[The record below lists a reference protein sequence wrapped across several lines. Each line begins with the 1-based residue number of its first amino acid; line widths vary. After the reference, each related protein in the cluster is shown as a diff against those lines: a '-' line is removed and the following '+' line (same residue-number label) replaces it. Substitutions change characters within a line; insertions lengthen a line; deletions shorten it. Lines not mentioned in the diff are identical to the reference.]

1 MKAVVIGGGLAGLTA
16 AIRLLEGGAKVTM
29 ITAGVGGMQLSQGT
43 LDVLGYCPD
52 RLENPFDGFPSLP
65 EHHPY
70 RVLDTDTV
78 RSSVASIANELGLA
92 GTENRNL
99 WLPTAVGAIRPTA
112 WAPPSLAGAD
122 VHEVSSFAVVGVRQL
137 KDFQAD
143 LIAGNLS
150 RTELGGRRL
159 TATPSWIDFEPR
171 RGEVDPSAVHFAQAL
186 DAPEKLVEFASRIR
200 ASAGPADMILVPAV
214 IGLREPTAWDKF
226 VEAVGRPVAE
236 VAMQP
241 PNVPG
246 IRINNALLAR
256 ARELGMRH
264 VQGAFV
270 EGFNAQGSV
279 VRTLVVTSG
288 GRRRSIGCDAVV
300 HAPGGFESGGL
311 KVDSRGLIE
320 ERVFGLPLTSSSAE
334 GLLSDDVWA
343 AHPLF
348 EVGVRVDERMRPVDE
363 DGAPVFENLYT
374 AGGLLAG
381 AQRWQEKSGDGI
393 AVASAARAA
402 TSILGG
408 AA

>member
-16 AIRLLEGGAKVTM
+16 AIRLLEGGVNVTM

-52 RLENPFDGFPSLP
+52 RLESPFDGFPSLP

-78 RSSVASIANELGLA
+78 RTSVAAIANELGLA

-99 WLPTAVGAIRPTA
+99 WLPTAVGAIRPTT

-143 LIAGNLS
+143 LIAGNLA
-150 RTELGGRRL
+150 RTEIAGKQL
-159 TATPSWIDFEPR
+159 AASSAWIEFEPR
-171 RGEVDPSAVHFAQAL
+171 RKEVDPSPVHFAHAL
-186 DAPEKLVEFASRIR
+186 DDPAHLERFAQLAQR
-200 ASAGPADMILVPAV
+200 AAGNGDVVLVPAV
-214 IGLREPTAWDKF
+214 IGLHEQAAWDTF

-236 VAMQP
+236 VSMQP
-241 PNVPG
+241 PNIPG
-246 IRINNALLAR
+246 IRMYNVLLERAR
-256 ARELGMRH
+256 ALGVRH
-264 VQGAFV
+264 MQGAFV
-270 EGFNAQGSV
+270 EGTDTEGSRIV
-279 VRTLVVTSG
+279 SLQVMGG
-288 GRRRSIGCDAVV
+288 GRRRTVAADVVV

-311 KVDSRGLIE
+311 KVDSHGRIIE
-320 ERVFGLPLTSSSAE
+320 RALGLPLTADSAE
-334 GLLSDDVWA
+334 GLLEDDVWA

-348 EVGVRVDERMRPVDE
+348 EVGVRTDEHMRPVDAGGE
-363 DGAPVFENLYT
+363 VVFDNLYA
-374 AGGLLAG
+374 AGGILAG

-393 AVASAARAA
+393 AIASASTAA
-402 TSILGG
+402 ASILGG
-408 AA
+408 QA

>member
-1 MKAVVIGGGLAGLTA
+1 MKVVVIGAGLSGLTA
-16 AIRLLEGGAKVTM
+16 AIRLLEGGASVTL
-29 ITAGVGGMQLSQGT
+29 IAAGVGGLQVSQGSF
-43 LDVLGYCPD
+43 DVLGYAPD
-52 RLENPFDGFPSLP
+52 RLARPADGFDALP
-65 EHHPY
+65 DTHPY
-70 RVLDTDTV
+70 RILGADEVCQ
-78 RSSVASIANELGLA
+78 SVAALGRDLGLF
-92 GTENRNL
+92 GSVEENL
-99 WLPTAVGAIRPTA
+99 WLPTAVGAVRPTA
-112 WAPPSLAGAD
+112 LAPRSLAAGD
-122 VHEVSSFAVVGVRQL
+122 VRKSTSFAVVGVRQL

-150 RTELGGRRL
+150 RTQLDGRQL

-186 DAPEKLVEFASRIR
+186 DAPEKLDEFVRKIR
-200 ASAGPADMILVPAV
+200 SSAGPADMILVPAV

-241 PNVPG
+241 PNIPG

-270 EGFNAQGSV
+270 EGFNAESST

-288 GRRRSIGCDAVV
+288 GRRRIIGCDAVV

-311 KVDSRGLIE
+311 KVDSRGRIE

-334 GLLSDDVWA
+334 GLLSDDVWT

-363 DGAPVFENLYT
+363 EGAPVFENLYT
-374 AGGLLAG
+374 AGGMLAG

-393 AVASAARAA
+393 AIASAARAA